1 MHPKNLFLKN
11 QQISLLPVSFIL
23 RFHLGDSFRYPV
35 EPCTFA
41 MNIGVFRRKK
51 DMLSFARPKKL
62 RQTICE
68 QSSEGRCK
76 DLRSELTIENNT

>member
-1 MHPKNLFLKN
+1 MHPKNLFSRN
-11 QQISLLPVSFIL
+11 FLPVSFIL

-41 MNIGVFRRKK
+41 MNIGVFRKK

-68 QSSEGRCK
+68 
-76 DLRSELTIENNT
+76 